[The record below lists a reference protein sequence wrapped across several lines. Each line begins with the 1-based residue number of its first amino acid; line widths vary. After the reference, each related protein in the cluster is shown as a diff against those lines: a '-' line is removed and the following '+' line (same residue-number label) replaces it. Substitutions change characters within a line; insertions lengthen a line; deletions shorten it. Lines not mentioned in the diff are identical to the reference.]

1 MQVRSEQ
8 ALRLSVE
15 RLESLHRELGK
26 AEMRV
31 MRKIK
36 ISQILEFPYIFRSGS
51 KTGTRFKAQCYETR
65 NSAKELVRVLNA
77 QAKERWRVCKFWI
90 HPISSGKQ
98 VRRRQFLRSNCW
110 RLESLQTE

>member
-65 NSAKELVRVLNA
+65 NSAKGVGEGTQCTSKRKV
-77 QAKERWRVCKFWI
+77 
-90 HPISSGKQ
+90 
-98 VRRRQFLRSNCW
+98 
-110 RLESLQTE
+110 ESLQILDTPNILW